1 MDRPRNKTREIVVL
15 TILIAVAVSI
25 VNAAVFVYYPIN
37 MGAEWS
43 RRPIY
48 FDTTG
53 TNAGGP
59 DIGGTIT
66 VTLSDTDGDGT
77 GTAAEIGV
85 YPSRRGTTLYHD
97 IMTIK
102 CDDTETQTYTLW
114 IKVNTAFDDGAI
126 DQAYLIVGSAQVNL
140 KATGTAGIGSIDPGE
155 ELSVSLRLK
164 ISSTTTGSDSASIE
178 LVYSPQSTETP
189 P

>member
-1 MDRPRNKTREIVVL
+1 MNKIRNYMKELVVL
-15 TILIAVAVSI
+15 TILLAAATSM
-25 VNAAVFVYYPIN
+25 VNAAVFVYYPIEIT
-37 MGAEWS
+37 AQWV

-48 FDTTG
+48 FDTAG

-66 VTLSDTDGDGT
+66 VSLSEEDTSASIT
-77 GTAAEIGV
+77 V
-85 YPSRRGTTLYHD
+85 NPSRRGTTLYHN
-97 IMTIK
+97 IMKIK
-102 CDDTETQTYTLW
+102 CDSNEGRTYYLW
-114 IKVNTAFDDGAI
+114 IKVNTAFDEGAI

-140 KATGTAGIGSIDPGE
+140 KATGSVVGIGSINPGG

-178 LVYSPQSTETP
+178 LVYSPQSTESP